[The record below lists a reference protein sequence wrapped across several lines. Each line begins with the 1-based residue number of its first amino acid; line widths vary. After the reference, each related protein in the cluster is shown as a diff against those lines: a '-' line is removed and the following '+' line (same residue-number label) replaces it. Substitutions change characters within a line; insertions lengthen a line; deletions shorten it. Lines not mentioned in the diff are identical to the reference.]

1 MLSNRNSRVHP
12 LCFYQ
17 WHWQIYL
24 LKKINFK
31 RGKIRLWDKICYLC
45 YISDPILAL
54 PNTCISLNIQQHHG
68 PQHSTTLN
76 STHKTQLTTTSWI
89 RTFRA
94 GTPRSHTHIYLVLRA
109 CILCF
114 VELNISFGRVI
125 GMSFA
130 NLIWHKWWRK
140 WSLRRI
146 PNVIAK

>member
-1 MLSNRNSRVHP
+1 MFYKIIKL
-12 LCFYQ
+12 LCYRIEILAYTLCAYHC
-17 WHWQIYL
+17 HWQMYL

-54 PNTCISLNIQQHHG
+54 PNTCISLNIQQHG

-94 GTPRSHTHIYLVLRA
+94 GTPRSHTNIYLVLHA
-109 CILCF
+109 CIYAS
-114 VELNISFGRVI
+114 LNWISVSEEWLECLLQI
-125 GMSFA
+125 
-130 NLIWHKWWRK
+130 
-140 WSLRRI
+140 
-146 PNVIAK
+146 